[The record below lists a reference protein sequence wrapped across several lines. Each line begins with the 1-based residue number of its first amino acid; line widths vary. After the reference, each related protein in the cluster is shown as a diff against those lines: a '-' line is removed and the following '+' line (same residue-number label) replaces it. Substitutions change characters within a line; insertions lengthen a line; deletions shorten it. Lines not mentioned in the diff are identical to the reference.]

1 MQLNP
6 DGAER
11 GRDDQ
16 ASSAAISDA
25 IDVSASTQV
34 AFRLVESV
42 AGLSGI
48 GPRIRTRTS
57 LSERSDTDR
66 GWKLPHEFRGPE
78 VSQLCEPRCQTPPVT
93 ESELFRARAGDQ
105 QAFAALTDPYR
116 GELQLHCYRILGRM
130 RRISGRNALGLA
142 ERSRRDGGADPHKR
156 RLRRYAGTGKGA
168 GGGGAPTG
176 RSGAALDLHVREQL
190 CECRGPMG
198 AACFRGMES
207 AWIGLGGVVAGGLLT
222 LLTTGLTQRWQR
234 AEHREERA
242 EQKREAKAA
251 LQREACA
258 RYLSATEGVVMA
270 VSTSPPLEDAGQRG
284 GDRKRALREQNAQL
298 ITEMSVAEHQARLL
312 AGDKVLAAI
321 DTLRSAPEWLP
332 GTGPRGR

>member
-48 GPRIRTRTS
+48 GPPIRTRTS

-105 QAFAALTDPYR
+105 QAFAALTDAY
-116 GELQLHCYRILGRM
+116 
-130 RRISGRNALGLA
+130 
-142 ERSRRDGGADPHKR
+142 
-156 RLRRYAGTGKGA
+156 
-168 GGGGAPTG
+168 
-176 RSGAALDLHVREQL
+176 
-190 CECRGPMG
+190 
-198 AACFRGMES
+198 
-207 AWIGLGGVVAGGLLT
+207 
-222 LLTTGLTQRWQR
+222 LTQRWQR

-251 LQREACA
+251 LQREAYA

-321 DTLRSAPEWLP
+321 DTFEVHLNGYLERALGADDPSKERVGESYDTTFQALVSAMRAEQSS
-332 GTGPRGR
+332 